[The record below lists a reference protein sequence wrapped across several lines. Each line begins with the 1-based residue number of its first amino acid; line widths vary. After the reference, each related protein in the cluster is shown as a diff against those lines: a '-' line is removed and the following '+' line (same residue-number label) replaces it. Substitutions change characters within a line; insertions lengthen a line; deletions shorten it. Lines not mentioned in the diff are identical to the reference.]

1 MSETVFFPI
10 IPGNPVLSAAI
21 LVVVAIV
28 LLYMARR
35 HVHKLILTL
44 ARSIHGTMRVS
55 ARAVG
60 RGTEGIK
67 QRNREVLL
75 SSGAEQIERQI
86 EREFQRIGTVV
97 TRDLQPYPALHRLIS
112 DLVTDVDEDYRKSSE
127 TPPEPPEW
135 LEAVEAVA
143 KIPSRDETF
152 TARMLGEIKNTLESL
167 RTESIREYRKQSAI
181 RHLLLKRLMPSWRKV
196 AKTMDRMEKT
206 VTGVLD
212 RAELVDRKVLEYKDI
227 LAGTEKAER
236 MLASSSLTQFFIS
249 GIVMLI
255 AIGGAIV
262 NFNLIA
268 LPMSEMVGG
277 TSYIGPF
284 QMSQVAA
291 LVIIL
296 VETAMGLYL
305 MEAMRITK
313 LFPIIGTMDD
323 HKRTRFLW
331 VALVI
336 LVIMAGIESSLAFMR
351 DVIVADKQ
359 ALIQSLTGSEGSVI
373 PETMNWIPTVGQMVM
388 GFILPFALAFVAIP
402 FESFIH
408 ASRTMVG
415 VLTVAFMNLLGF
427 TLRVIGT
434 TSMGLAKVLIAA
446 YDLVAFP
453 LLWVERIATGR
464 GGTTRDVTKD
474 TAKDEENKAGV
485 A

>member
-1 MSETVFFPI
+1 M
-10 IPGNPVLSAAI
+10 
-21 LVVVAIV
+21 
-28 LLYMARR
+28 
-35 HVHKLILTL
+35 TL
-44 ARSIHGTMRVS
+44 ARSIHGTMRVTG
-55 ARAVG
+55 RAVQ
-60 RGTEGIK
+60 RGAEGLK
-67 QRNREVLL
+67 ERNREVLL

-97 TRDLQPYPALHRLIS
+97 TKDLQPYPALHRSIS
-112 DLVTDVDEDYRKSSE
+112 DLITEVDEDYRKSSE

-143 KIPSRDETF
+143 KIPSKDESL
-152 TARMLGEIKNTLESL
+152 TARMLGEIKNALDSL
-167 RTESIREYRKQSAI
+167 RADSIKEYRKQSAT
-181 RHLLLKRLMPSWRKV
+181 RHSLLKRMMPSWRKV
-196 AKTMDRMEKT
+196 SNTMDRMEKT

-212 RAELVDRKVLEYKDI
+212 RAELVDRKVIEYKDI

-236 MLASSSLTQFFIS
+236 TLASSSLTQFFIS

-277 TSYIGPF
+277 ASYIGPF
-284 QMSQVAA
+284 KMSQVAA

-313 LFPIIGTMDD
+313 LFPIIGTLDD
-323 HKRTRFLW
+323 HKRARFLW
-331 VALVI
+331 AAFVI

-408 ASRTMVG
+408 SSRTMVG
-415 VLTVAFMNLLGF
+415 VLAVGFMSLLAF

-453 LLWVERIATGR
+453 LLWVERIAMSR
-464 GGTTRDVTKD
+464 GGKHTDTKKD
-474 TAKDEENKAGV
+474 THQEEDKTSGV
-485 A
+485 LR